1 MSKRPDYSAAAH
13 REDPIPESAAW
24 NVLSYLLAGLVGF
37 GLPAWLLDQWLGTN
51 WIVLIGIL
59 LGTAVAITTIW
70 FRYGTG
76 GS

>member
-1 MSKRPDYSAAAH
+1 MSQRPDYSAQ
-13 REDPIPESAAW
+13 REEPIPETAAW
-24 NVLSYLLAGLVGF
+24 NVLSYLLAGLIGF

-59 LGTAVAITTIW
+59 LGTSVAMTTIW
-70 FRYGTG
+70 FRYGTD